1 MSRVGPIYFPVLPWD
16 AIAATSLSTRTLNAN
31 TNSLAHIFECP
42 AADTITHI
50 GFRQSSITIPTGP
63 CVMRVGLQGVN
74 SSGVEDGTWLA
85 SGNGYADYSSWS
97 SGNDGTYIWVAL
109 GTSVTVTMGQM
120 VAIVLDPQSGFDAS
134 NFVVLATNIGSV
146 LLGARLPYMTVNGT
160 KSTNVQ
166 IMTIAAR
173 SSTATY
179 GPVIE
184 AFTNATFNSSSN
196 PDEVALKFLLPSGSC
211 STFKVDGIGFSSAS
225 SSTGRSYR
233 VRLYDSDGS
242 TVLAS
247 KDYDTTKTVNQAGLF
262 FAQFDSELTLNAN
275 TSYRASL
282 TSLSAS
288 APITPYYTNFP
299 ASGDISGVVYG
310 GTVGWSERADVGSW
324 TDNAAR
330 LPQIFVRITDLTG
343 GSGGS
348 GPLVGPGRLVR

>member
-1 MSRVGPIYFPVLPWD
+1 
-16 AIAATSLSTRTLNAN
+16 
-31 TNSLAHIFECP
+31 
-42 AADTITHI
+42 
-50 GFRQSSITIPTGP
+50 
-63 CVMRVGLQGVN
+63 MRVGIQGVN
-74 SSGVEDGTWLA
+74 SSGSEDGTWLA
-85 SGNGYADYSSWS
+85 SGSGYADYSSWS
-97 SGNDGTYIWVAL
+97 SANDGTYIWVAL
-109 GTSVTVTMGQM
+109 GASVTVTQGQQI
-120 VAIVLDPQSGFDAS
+120 ALVLDPQSGFDAS
-134 NFVVLATNIGSV
+134 NFVVLATNISSV
-146 LLGARLPYMTVNGT
+146 MFGARLPYMTVNGT
-160 KSTNVQ
+160 KSVTVQ
-166 IMTIAAR
+166 VTTIAAR

-184 AFTNATFNSSSN
+184 AFTSATFTAASN
-196 PDEVALKFLLPSGSC
+196 PDEVALQWSLPTGSC
-211 STFKVDGIGFSSAS
+211 STYKIDGIGFSSGTN
-225 SSTGRSYR
+225 STGRSYR
-233 VRLYDSDGS
+233 VRIYDSDGS

-247 KDYDTTKTVNQAGLF
+247 KDYDTSKMVNQGGLF
-262 FAQFDSELTLNAN
+262 FAQLDSELTLNVN

-324 TDNAAR
+324 SDNAKR